1 MGAEKKTKGRN
12 DGRQRRHAPTGYR
25 DGRSSQ
31 CRAGTRPRRARGSPP
46 FPSAARI
53 QARGCKGRSPL
64 HKKTKILPLPA
75 GKGVGGMGAKK
86 ETKGRGGRVI
96 RRQRKQAP
104 RRVPLTPAEPATQG
118 HAPRRGQA
126 PFRHRHPTPANKEFE
141 KSSGGFGGLFQES
154 PGASLSPL
162 PPPQQLSPNCAR
174 MYICQ

>member
-1 MGAEKKTKGRN
+1 MGAGKKAKGR
-12 DGRQRRHAPTGYR
+12 GGRRQRKQAPTGYR
-25 DGRSSQ
+25 DGNFSQ

-126 PFRHRHPTPANKEFE
+126 PFRHRHPPPANKQFE

-154 PGASLSPL
+154 PEASL

-174 MYICQ
+174 MP